1 MAVSPDGGL
10 SRGAI
15 VVVEATVVVVAIAG
29 AGAGAGAVSVTASE
43 DDEHAATIRDK
54 RTRDTARFTQ

>member
-29 AGAGAGAVSVTASE
+29 AGVVSLTASE
-43 DDEHAATIRDK
+43 DDEHAATIRDN
-54 RTRDTARFTQ
+54 RRRDTARFT